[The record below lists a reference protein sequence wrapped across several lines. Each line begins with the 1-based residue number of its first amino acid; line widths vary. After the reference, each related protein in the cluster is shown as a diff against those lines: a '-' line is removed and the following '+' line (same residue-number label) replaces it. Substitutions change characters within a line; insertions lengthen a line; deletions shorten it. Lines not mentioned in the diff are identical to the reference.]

1 MTTESELTSADREPT
16 GAVRSAA
23 AAYFLPPDWARVARL
38 AVPALERLTPGAG
51 VQLLLVTP
59 DADATLELATAL
71 AALPAAAGRRIVAA
85 TSAARAA
92 RLLAPGTAD
101 VVIGTPAVLAPAV
114 AANALKLGT
123 VVQLGF
129 VSADELDAD
138 EAALASVLAEVPKGA
153 ARWLTA
159 LEATP
164 GVEALLER
172 HLHKAR
178 RITDDVVPAEGTA
191 LAVPVKVLIAPA
203 TDGRALQGILDEL
216 DAPSAVV
223 LATEP
228 AVAAAARTFAAA
240 AGYGESALVQVVED
254 AVPGHAALVVLLG
267 VPTATAWAS
276 VCEAQ
281 PAQVVAVIPAR
292 QRPAL
297 RRLVGAPLA
306 PFGAS
311 AAVARARS
319 AEGRRRAELRT
330 VLDAGI
336 PAREVL
342 ALEPLLESYDGLE
355 IAAAALRLWERAAA
369 AAARVPERP
378 AVTEAA
384 PARERDGGREGGRDA
399 GRDAGERRFDDRP
412 RGRDRDAGPRS
423 GTGPRFGAGPRG
435 GAGPRS
441 GTGSRGEGRGDR
453 PRGDGPRGGPP
464 RGGPRSAGPRDRGP
478 GGPSGRGDRPSGPP
492 RDRGPRR

>member
-59 DADATLELATAL
+59 DTDATLELAQAL

-85 TSAARAA
+85 TSAARAS

-101 VVIGTPAVLAPAV
+101 VVIGSPAVLAPAV
-114 AANALKLGT
+114 AATALKLGA
-123 VVQLGF
+123 VAQLGF

-159 LEATP
+159 LEVTP

-178 RITDDVVPAEGTA
+178 RITDDLIAAEGTA
-191 LAVPVKVLIAPA
+191 LAVPVKVLVAPS
-203 TDGRALQGILDEL
+203 TDGRALQGILDEI

-223 LATEP
+223 LAADA
-228 AVAAAARTFAAA
+228 AVAAAARRFAAA

-254 AVPGHAALVVLLG
+254 AVPSHAALVVLLG
-267 VPTATAWAS
+267 VPTASAWAS
-276 VCEAQ
+276 VCAAQ

-292 QRPAL
+292 QRAAL
-297 RRLVGAPLA
+297 RRVVGAPLA

-319 AEGRRRAELRT
+319 AEGRRRAELRA
-330 VLDAGI
+330 VLDAGL

-378 AVTEAA
+378 AVTESA
-384 PARERDGGREGGRDA
+384 PARERDGGRDGGRDS
-399 GRDAGERRFDDRP
+399 GERRFDDRP

-423 GTGPRFGAGPRG
+423 GGARGGTGP
-435 GAGPRS
+435 
-441 GTGSRGEGRGDR
+441 RGEGRGDR
-453 PRGDGPRGGPP
+453 PRGDGPRGGAP
-464 RGGPRSAGPRDRGP
+464 RGGPRSAGPRDRGADRGTDRGSDRGP
-478 GGPSGRGDRPSGPP
+478 GRSGGRPSGRPSGPP